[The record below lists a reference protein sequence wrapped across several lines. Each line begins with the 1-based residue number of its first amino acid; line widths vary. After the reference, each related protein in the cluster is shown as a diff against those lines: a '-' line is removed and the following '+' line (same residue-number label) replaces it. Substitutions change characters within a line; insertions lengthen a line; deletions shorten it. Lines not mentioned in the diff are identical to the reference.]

1 MRLEK
6 ELLETIH
13 NSIIRWARDF
23 SDVYRNRDGTLD
35 KNELRRQMLAYN
47 GIRCNI
53 LGEPFAPH
61 YLESLDR
68 PEKLATI
75 NKALSIY

>member
-6 ELLETIH
+6 DLLETVH
-13 NSIIRWARDF
+13 DSIIRWARDF
-23 SDVYRNRDGTLD
+23 PGVYRNQNGSLN

-53 LGEPFAPH
+53 VGERFAAD

-68 PEKLATI
+68 PEKLRLIDT
-75 NKALSIY
+75 ALAIY